1 MLNKLSLAWPYPM
14 CLVLTEY
21 PSTSKHPTLYQSLF
35 LAYRDNSFAILLIN
49 RNYNPTSNPITCL
62 ETYFTVKEDVLTLRD
77 DETITCPVFT
87 NIILK
92 NSINES
98 LLISFF
104 DDIKIVFNKE
114 NFLHCYRLF

>member
-1 MLNKLSLAWPYPM
+1 LLKLILTLKFVVVIPVISMLNKLSLAWPYPM

-77 DETITCPVFT
+77 DEQLLVR
-87 NIILK
+87 
-92 NSINES
+92 S
-98 LLISFF
+98 LQI
-104 DDIKIVFNKE
+104 
-114 NFLHCYRLF
+114 